1 VEETSLISRKA
12 LWTAVAPATAL
23 NARKVKSMEFED
35 LLAPVA
41 GEFDVDEALE
51 SWRWLV
57 PGDVRSLELT
67 AFGDLFLIADDGKI
81 LFLDTI
87 DGKVSEVAESV
98 ADWEKKVQVPEL
110 LDWWFMPA
118 FLLQLQDAGSY
129 LSQGECYTATIPT
142 ILSGPFSV
150 ANWRPTHWRIH
161 FHSLGQIHEQVR
173 DLAEGTK
180 ITKIHYTKI

>member
-1 VEETSLISRKA
+1 
-12 LWTAVAPATAL
+12 
-23 NARKVKSMEFED
+23 MEFQD

-57 PGDVRSLELT
+57 PGDARSLALT
-67 AFGDLFLIADDGKI
+67 AFGDLFLVANAGRI

-87 DGKVSEVAESV
+87 EGKVSEVAESV
-98 ADWEKKVQVPEL
+98 AEWEKKVQIPDF
-110 LDWWFMPA
+110 LDRWFMPA
-118 FLLQLQDAGSY
+118 FLDQLRDAGSH
-129 LSQGECYTATIPT
+129 LSQGECYTATLPT

-173 DLAEGTK
+173 DLPEGTK
-180 ITKIHYTKI
+180 ISKFNYTKI